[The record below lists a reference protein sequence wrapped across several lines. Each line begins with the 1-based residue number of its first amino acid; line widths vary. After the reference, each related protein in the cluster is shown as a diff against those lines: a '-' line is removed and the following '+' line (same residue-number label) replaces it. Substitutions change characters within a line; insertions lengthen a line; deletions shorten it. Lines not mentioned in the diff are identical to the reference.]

1 MGGRDEGGVTP
12 LPLFYLHYLLLPL
25 HNFSHIFFLPSAPPP
40 PSDITWLFSNDVTWG
55 RRRFAIWRPGWLRRL
70 RWQCVGSWRRDG
82 RGLYWRR
89 QRCDCQ
95 WGAGWHDGLQLEG
108 GYRTHLSWI
117 MLHACAVTA
126 VRTVLQFWT
135 TVTFEKGTPY
145 LYGYMWWFCMEYRR
159 YLEQMKPFSK
169 NIFRFLEEPN

>member
-1 MGGRDEGGVTP
+1 MKEV
-12 LPLFYLHYLLLPL
+12 LLPSL
-25 HNFSHIFFLPSAPPP
+25 TSITTTSSHPSTIFPTYIFLPSAPPL

-89 QRCDCQ
+89 QLCGCQ

-108 GYRTHLSWI
+108 GYCTHLSWI
-117 MLHACAVTA
+117 MLHACEPQLPERFPSSGPQLLLKNYSVP
-126 VRTVLQFWT
+126 VRIYVVMLH
-135 TVTFEKGTPY
+135 GMP
-145 LYGYMWWFCMEYRR
+145 
-159 YLEQMKPFSK
+159 
-169 NIFRFLEEPN
+169 